1 VVHNKEREARVKFL
15 ADESCDFVIIR
26 ALRGAGF
33 DVVASAEIIP
43 GAKDVEVLKKA
54 QTEGRILLTEDK
66 DFGQLVWAGAQ
77 KGSGVILLR
86 YPHHA
91 RQDISTRVVD
101 FVTQYED
108 RIAGLFVVIQPDK
121 IRMRKKSGGDTEG

>member
-1 VVHNKEREARVKFL
+1 VVHNKEREAPVKFL

-66 DFGQLVWAGAQ
+66 DFGQLVWAGA
-77 KGSGVILLR
+77 
-86 YPHHA
+86 
-91 RQDISTRVVD
+91 
-101 FVTQYED
+101 
-108 RIAGLFVVIQPDK
+108 
-121 IRMRKKSGGDTEG
+121 